1 MSTEKRM
8 SDTAEVD
15 FDVRDYIASVRLNRP
30 RAHNALSPE
39 MIREL
44 ARIWKIFAS
53 DRSCRVAILS
63 GAGPSFCSGMDLKR
77 TDPGFGWKD
86 DSERPDSSYQ
96 TLAGERRF
104 LNYIPGTDCYKPIIG
119 VAHGVAFGGGLELLL
134 SCDIRYAAP
143 SARFALPEVKR
154 GLLPSSG
161 ATFWLPRIVG
171 YGAAMELL
179 FTGQEIDAEEA
190 LRLGLID
197 RILPEEELLSA
208 ARVLAATIAAN
219 APLAVQAV
227 KEATRRSLGASFQEG
242 LNISENLSRVLRF
255 TEDYK
260 EGALAFS
267 EKRPTQFKGR

>member
-1 MSTEKRM
+1 MLKV
-8 SDTAEVD
+8 AEVD
-15 FDVRDYIASVRLNRP
+15 FDVHDYVACVRLNRP
-30 RAHNALSPE
+30 QVHNALSPE

-44 ARIWKIFAS
+44 ARIWKICTS

-77 TDPGFGWKD
+77 TDPGFGWRD
-86 DSERPDSSYQ
+86 VSEGPEASQ
-96 TLAGERRF
+96 TVAGERRF
-104 LNYIPGTDCYKPIIG
+104 LNYIPGADCYKPIIG
-119 VAHGVAFGGGLELLL
+119 AVHGVAFGGGLELLL

-161 ATFWLPRIVG
+161 AAFWLPRIIG

-179 FTGQEIDAEEA
+179 FTGREIDAEEA

-197 RILPEEELLSA
+197 RIVTEEELLPA
-208 ARVLAATIAAN
+208 AQALAETIAAN

-227 KEATRRSLGASFQEG
+227 KEAARRSLGATLQEG

-267 EKRPTQFKGR
+267 EKRPSRFQGR